1 MQQLEPKVA
10 IGVYS
15 DSAFSGVDV
24 CILTT
29 DGLDLCDTPVSLS
42 RPYPPELK
50 DDLETLK
57 KDEDFVSAD
66 HLIYLEEKITAH
78 MIAAIKELIEQTE
91 RTYPHVDVIGISGQ
105 TVYHNPVQKVN
116 ITLANAD
123 AIANTFGC
131 PVINRFIQ
139 SDLKAGG
146 KGGPLLAT
154 FFELLTRKLPKP
166 LVFASLGGISALTYI
181 GQNGELMSFDVG
193 PGNILLDTWV
203 NQRHGQEMDFDG
215 LLGAKGHVD
224 DRLLKVLMRHPYLS
238 EPPPKSADRNEFN
251 GLLRQVEGSDVADGA
266 ATLTVFIAKALVNA
280 ATFLPEKPALW
291 ILAGGG
297 TFNPTL
303 VLEIKKELA
312 PTPVTVASDYGWNKN
327 TLASQGYAFLA
338 VRALFNLPISFPST
352 TGVGE
357 PTPGGQIHNPTV
369 RNISEND

>member
-1 MQQLEPKVA
+1 MLESKVT

-15 DSAFSGVDV
+15 DAAFSGVDV

-29 DGLDLCDTPVSLS
+29 DGLDITDTPVSLS
-42 RPYPPELK
+42 RPYPPELRE
-50 DDLETLK
+50 DLEALK
-57 KDEDFVSAD
+57 KDDDFVSTD
-66 HLIYLEEKITAH
+66 RLFYLEEKITAH
-78 MIAAIKELIEQTE
+78 IIAAIKELIEQTE
-91 RTYPHVDVIGISGQ
+91 RTYPHIDVIGLSGQ
-105 TVYHNPVQKVN
+105 TVYHNPLQKVN
-116 ITLANAD
+116 ITLANAL

-139 SDLKAGG
+139 SDLTAGG

-154 FFELLTRKLPKP
+154 FFELLTRKLQKP

-203 NQRHGQEMDFDG
+203 QQRYGQEMDFDG

-224 DRLLKVLMRHPYLS
+224 ERLLTALMRHPYLT

-251 GLLRQVEGSDVADGA
+251 HLLRQVEGSNAADGA
-266 ATLTVFIAKALVNA
+266 ATLTLFIAKALVSA
-280 ATFLPEKPALW
+280 SQFLPEKPALW

-312 PTPVTVASDYGWNKN
+312 PTHVTVASDYGWNKN
-327 TLASQGYAFLA
+327 TLACQGYAFLA
-338 VRALFNLPISFPST
+338 VRSLFNLPISFPST
-352 TGVGE
+352 TGVAE
-357 PTPGGQIHNPTV
+357 PTPGGQIHYPTV
-369 RNISEND
+369 KNTPEPI